1 MTGKFIT
8 LEGSEG
14 AGKSTNMQFIAAWLE
29 AKGIEVV
36 TTREPGGTELGEAI
50 RGLLLDAKYKEMTS
64 DTELLLMFA
73 ARTQHVQEKILPAL
87 GRGAWVISDRFTDAS
102 YAYQGAARGL
112 GFERVAELENW
123 SLQGFKPD
131 LTLVFDLDPKIGMQR
146 VSSRG
151 NGIDRFEQEKL
162 EFFNQV
168 RQAYLQ
174 RAEQNPQIYKVLDA
188 QLSLTEVQQQIT
200 EQLER
205 LCN

>member
-14 AGKSTNMQFIAAWLE
+14 AGKSTNLKFIASWLE
-29 AKGIEVV
+29 AKGVEVI

-50 RGLLLDAKYKEMTS
+50 RGLLLDSKYKEMTS

-87 GRGAWVISDRFTDAS
+87 GRGVWVISDRFTDAS
-102 YAYQGAARGL
+102 YAYQGSARGL
-112 GFERVAELENW
+112 GFNRVAELENW

-151 NGIDRFEQEKL
+151 NEIDRFEQEKL
-162 EFFNQV
+162 DFFTKV
-168 RQAYLQ
+168 RQGYLQ
-174 RAEQNPQIYKVLDA
+174 RAEQNPQSYKVLDA
-188 QLSLTEVQQQIT
+188 QLSLEEVQQQIE
-200 EQLER
+200 EQLEL